1 MLTDLDSHLISFLR
15 RSAGNGF
22 HFDTE
27 QETESAIVINGK
39 ICGFIKTLC
48 RLIKISALQESNPL
62 FPFDHCILCLLI
74 RILQRTGRRIQRTG
88 GRIQCIQNSKI
99 YDGRILRNSYVMPSH
114 LPAGGVIGSILVVV
128 CLFWVGL
135 VEELPMKEMVGKLT
149 TNTM

>member
-1 MLTDLDSHLISFLR
+1 MTRSDGGVDDYSACFLTKLQDLDSHLISFLR

-88 GRIQCIQNSKI
+88 GRIQCWWSYWINLGSRLLVLGWF
-99 YDGRILRNSYVMPSH
+99 GRRTTHERNGRKANDKHNV
-114 LPAGGVIGSILVVV
+114 
-128 CLFWVGL
+128 
-135 VEELPMKEMVGKLT
+135 K
-149 TNTM
+149 

>member
-27 QETESAIVINGK
+27 QETKSAIVINGLSISINGGSTKLRRPIIK

-74 RILQRTGRRIQRTG
+74 RILQRTDGRIQRTG
-88 GRIQCIQNSKI
+88 GRIQCWWSYWINLG
-99 YDGRILRNSYVMPSH
+99 GRLLVLGWSGRRRTTHERNGRKANDKYNV
-114 LPAGGVIGSILVVV
+114 
-128 CLFWVGL
+128 
-135 VEELPMKEMVGKLT
+135 K
-149 TNTM
+149 

>member
-27 QETESAIVINGK
+27 QETKSAIVINGK

-74 RILQRTGRRIQRTG
+74 RILQRTDGRIQRTG
-88 GRIQCIQNSKI
+88 GRIQCIQNSKSMM
-99 YDGRILRNSYVMPSH
+99 GAL
-114 LPAGGVIGSILVVV
+114 
-128 CLFWVGL
+128 
-135 VEELPMKEMVGKLT
+135 
-149 TNTM
+149 

>member
-27 QETESAIVINGK
+27 QETEFAIVINGK

-74 RILQRTGRRIQRTG
+74 RILQRTDGRIQRTG
-88 GRIQCIQNSKI
+88 GRIQCWWSYWINLGGLLLVLGWS
-99 YDGRILRNSYVMPSH
+99 GRRRTTHERNGRKANNKYNV
-114 LPAGGVIGSILVVV
+114 
-128 CLFWVGL
+128 
-135 VEELPMKEMVGKLT
+135 K
-149 TNTM
+149 

>member
-1 MLTDLDSHLISFLR
+1 M
-15 RSAGNGF
+15 GNGVA
-22 HFDTE
+22 HSLARHAWNIED
-27 QETESAIVINGK
+27 INVCK